1 MNMADLYINEKE
13 ASDFGVHM
21 GEGFLSALDTPA
33 SLKEFIENESRLEDG
48 KRIIVHEIRRASRE
62 LTLKFV
68 ITGKSTAEFTQNKQ
82 RLMEELDKGVVEI
95 QVPAL
100 GGQVYNL
107 IYRGQSIQYGLSRSR
122 KTATLSARFEEPNPT
137 DRKIK

>member
-1 MNMADLYINEKE
+1 MTRAFQARHPD
-13 ASDFGVHM
+13 DFPGRYLLKQEIV
-21 GEGFLSALDTPA
+21 A
-33 SLKEFIENESRLEDG
+33 SLGDG
-48 KRIIVHEIRRASRE
+48 QFGIFKHIAHEIRRASRV

-68 ITGKSTAEFTQNKQ
+68 ITGKSTAEFSKNKQ
-82 RLMEELDKGVVEI
+82 RFMEELDKGVVEI

-107 IYRGQSIQYGLSRSR
+107 IYRGQSIQYGRSRSR

-137 DRKIK
+137 DRV

>member
-1 MNMADLYINEKE
+1 
-13 ASDFGVHM
+13 
-21 GEGFLSALDTPA
+21 
-33 SLKEFIENESRLEDG
+33 
-48 KRIIVHEIRRASRE
+48 
-62 LTLKFV
+62 
-68 ITGKSTAEFTQNKQ
+68 
-82 RLMEELDKGVVEI
+82 MEELDKGVVEI

-137 DRKIK
+137 DRV

>member
-48 KRIIVHEIRRASRE
+48 KRIIVHEICRASRE

-68 ITGKSTAEFTQNKQ
+68 ITGKSTSEFTTNKAK
-82 RLMEELDKGVVEI
+82 LMAELEKGVVEI

-107 IYRGQSIQYGLSRSR
+107 IYRGQNIQYGLSRSR
-122 KTATLSARFEEPNPT
+122 KVATLSARFEEPNPT
-137 DRKIK
+137 DRA

>member
-1 MNMADLYINEKE
+1 M
-13 ASDFGVHM
+13 
-21 GEGFLSALDTPA
+21 
-33 SLKEFIENESRLEDG
+33 
-48 KRIIVHEIRRASRE
+48 
-62 LTLKFV
+62 KFV
-68 ITGKSTAEFTQNKQ
+68 ITGKSTAEFSKNKQ

-122 KTATLSARFEEPNPT
+122 KTATLSARFKEPNPT
-137 DRKIK
+137 DRV

>member
-1 MNMADLYINEKE
+1 
-13 ASDFGVHM
+13 
-21 GEGFLSALDTPA
+21 
-33 SLKEFIENESRLEDG
+33 
-48 KRIIVHEIRRASRE
+48 
-62 LTLKFV
+62 
-68 ITGKSTAEFTQNKQ
+68 
-82 RLMEELDKGVVEI
+82 MEELDKGVVEI

-137 DRKIK
+137 ERTSKK